1 MARGVLFFTSG
12 GLPGKRRRFG
22 LGTITHEV
30 LTMTTVLV
38 PLVSCLYCECTV
50 CYILEKFGS
59 EMEKQIWRMIIII
72 RHFFNFY
79 ARFLALYD
87 SKLPIIGTIFP
98 ILDDCVHDAGQA
110 SLEKSGCCAIQMRG
124 TRLCQ
129 QQSPCTCPRSSE
141 KNIQAEKKNHHHFW
155 L

>member
-1 MARGVLFFTSG
+1 MQYPSPHHQIFLSVLNTFTQGWSLHGLSCTGDAAAQGRLNRFMARGVLFFTSG

-50 CYILEKFGS
+50 CYVLEKFGS
-59 EMEKQIWRMIIII
+59 EISVIELS
-72 RHFFNFY
+72 Y
-79 ARFLALYD
+79 TTLYN
-87 SKLPIIGTIFP
+87 
-98 ILDDCVHDAGQA
+98 
-110 SLEKSGCCAIQMRG
+110 
-124 TRLCQ
+124 
-129 QQSPCTCPRSSE
+129 QQSFRILRTQL
-141 KNIQAEKKNHHHFW
+141 K